1 MLVRICSILLVLM
14 FTQLAYAAQADTE
27 TNELRLSVEKIRSGA
42 SLHADGEPVSS
53 VLVLPA
59 LYERRDYAPVWTNPE
74 SVSQLFDIL
83 GGIDADGLDGNDY
96 HLHALQSMRTS
107 LSQDASH
114 DPSRAADYD
123 LLLTDSLIRLGYHLM
138 AGKVDPEALDANW
151 NMSTTIGDLDT
162 ILAMASAIENGTLPQ
177 LVDSLRLDHPTYAR
191 LKLALARYRQ
201 IAEQGGWPSVPDGP
215 TLKPGMSGERVAAVS
230 RRLAATGELENDTSP
245 EMFDDQLEAAVKR
258 FQKTNGL
265 AADGVIGPGTLAA
278 MNVTVEAR
286 IDQIRI
292 NLERARWVLHDLSGE
307 FVLVDIAGFRVKYVR
322 DGKDIWSGRAQVGKP
337 YRKTPIFRDSIT
349 YLEVNPTWTVPP
361 TILKN
366 DVLPKIKKDPGYL
379 GQKDM
384 QVLTFSGEPVDPLTI
399 DWSRY
404 PDSPFSYMIR
414 QRPGPAN
421 ALGRIKFMFPNK
433 HAIYLHDTPSRSLFS
448 RDARAFSSGC
458 IRVEH
463 PFEFAEKLLDDQ
475 AWDKQR
481 LLDLVESR
489 KTTRV
494 NLNRPVTVLLLYWTV
509 DADDDGGVIFKQDVY
524 DRDPAILRELDSPF
538 QFRGGPI
545 LDKAA

>member
-1 MLVRICSILLVLM
+1 MLTRICSVLLVLL
-14 FTQLAYAAQADTE
+14 FAQPAFAVQADTE
-27 TNELRLSVEKIRSGA
+27 NNYIRQSVEKIRNGVRI
-42 SLHADGEPVSS
+42 HAGGEPVSS

-59 LYERRDYAPVWTNPE
+59 LYERRDYVPVWSNPQ
-74 SVSQLFDIL
+74 SVNQLFDIL
-83 GGIDADGLDGNDY
+83 GEIEADGLDSKDY
-96 HLHALQSMRTS
+96 HLPALQSMRTS
-107 LSQDASH
+107 LSKDANR

-151 NMSTTIGDLDT
+151 NMNTTLGDLDT
-162 ILAMASAIENGTLPQ
+162 ILAMAGAIEDATLPQ
-177 LVDSLRLDHPTYAR
+177 LVDSLRLEHPTYAR
-191 LKLALARYRQ
+191 YKRALAHYRQ

-215 TLKPGMSGERVAAVS
+215 TLKPGMSGQRVVAM
-230 RRLAATGELENDTSP
+230 RKRLVVTGELASDTSLD
-245 EMFDDQLEAAVKR
+245 MFDDQLEAAVKR
-258 FQKTNGL
+258 FQRVNGL
-265 AADGVIGPGTLAA
+265 AADGVVGPGTLAA
-278 MNVTVEAR
+278 MNVPVDAR
-286 IDQIRI
+286 IDQIRV

-307 FVLVDIAGFRVKYVR
+307 YVLVDIAGFRVKYVR

-337 YRKTPIFRDSIT
+337 YRKTPIFRDSIR

-384 QVLTFSGEPVDPLTI
+384 QVLTFGGEPVDPLTI
-399 DWSRY
+399 DWNLY

-433 HAIYLHDTPSRSLFS
+433 HAIYLHDTPSRSLFN

-463 PFEFAEKLLDDQ
+463 PFEFAEKLLDDE
-475 AWDKQR
+475 AWSRQR

-524 DRDPAILRELDSPF
+524 DRDPTILRELNSPF
-538 QFRGGPI
+538 HFRAGPI
-545 LDKAA
+545 LDEAA